1 MTSENEAKTKVN
13 EAKASF
19 GNGVSTK
26 IIIHSNGKEYGL
38 MLDGTYDSSG
48 YWSSLSP
55 PKVIAPGAW
64 AGMFHRK
71 TSGSATG
78 SCGSMRFKVVDKEAK
93 VMQKYFHIG
102 WDTPFTGH
110 NKVWCSIDA
119 HPQSLEQVHKNAE
132 NGTTAHGDDHGTFTI
147 STSTDQDSTA
157 TVRIEIN
164 ADKTLW

>member
-1 MTSENEAKTKVN
+1 MTSETEATAKVN
-13 EAKASF
+13 IAKASF

-26 IIIHSNGKEYGL
+26 ILIHNTGKEYGL

-55 PKVIAPGAW
+55 PKVIAPGSW

-102 WDTPFTGH
+102 WDTPFSGRNT
-110 NKVWCSIDA
+110 VWCSTDA
-119 HPQSLEQVHKNAE
+119 TPRSLEEVHKNAE
-132 NGTTAHGDDHGTFTI
+132 NGTAAHDADQDSYTI
-147 STSTDQDSTA
+147 KTSTDQDSTA
-157 TVRIEIN
+157 TVTIEIN